1 MLTGAVNKNK
11 RCHDRVCSIKI
22 TSILL
27 TGYVR
32 LRRLDETPYPRKEEG
47 SGPSSTADD
56 DEIYDGDSESIIYGR
71 NSNMTLP
78 DHIKKSG
85 LQSTTIFN
93 ARSLPN
99 LQDDETIY
107 EDQVSLSR
115 ENIYGTR
122 SNCDIK
128 IESDCEHMS
137 SIEDQRAHGKKPW
150 LKSEP
155 DARKGSY
162 QRHPRNTGSAK
173 SVRPKVRRPASS
185 SSSGYR
191 SGAGDSDSDWG
202 YHTVTSNVASNRNV
216 NHDNTAADAPTK
228 IYSNAMIPAHCFKK
242 VRINSE
248 GRIYMTRHDRK
259 QPQNSKQLRLMMAD
273 RQYDCDVYYTSS
285 ESFMNH
291 FVDLFVNQLA
301 KPLGFE
307 PEDLN
312 HVQDSIIHC
321 DKVINSHSPRLRRIE
336 SYEITPTIWLQW
348 PEDAQEW
355 LDRPRSTW
363 PDYNDIGKVKDFG
376 CYVVPEDSI
385 PRKRDLARR
394 DSRHHG
400 AKKNIDHEIEWQL
413 IFPAAERYLET
424 CMTHS
429 QVQVYLI
436 ALMLHKTFLRPVLD
450 SMYGLTIAH
459 IRNKLFWLIEEND
472 RPSKWPDNR
481 TGECLLKLL
490 HSLYHC
496 ISQNEPILPDYFV
509 RDKNMFGKVPSD
521 YLLHSQKQ
529 LKRIIENPIMYVLHA
544 MENIKHSNK
553 FFPRLDFTMLFKL
566 LTVKP
571 WLAVVNP
578 ALDMFI
584 PSSKSAEE
592 FHMAREEI
600 YNRSGEFW
608 VSARMRSEQ
617 KTYSKRVNA
626 NRTLITPRKATYS
639 IVEITVSS
647 SSD

>member
-1 MLTGAVNKNK
+1 M
-11 RCHDRVCSIKI
+11 RSIK
-22 TSILL
+22 TTNILL
-27 TGYVR
+27 AGYVR
-32 LRRLDETPYPRKEEG
+32 LRRLDETPYSGNSNKNI
-47 SGPSSTADD
+47 GPSSTADD
-56 DEIYDGDSESIIYGR
+56 DEIYYGDSESIIDVR
-71 NSNMTLP
+71 NLNMTLP
-78 DHIKKSG
+78 DRIKKSG
-85 LQSTTIFN
+85 LQTTTLFN
-93 ARSLPN
+93 AGSLPN

-122 SNCDIK
+122 TNHDIK
-128 IESDCEHMS
+128 VESDCEHMS
-137 SIEDQRAHGKKPW
+137 SMEDQRARGKK
-150 LKSEP
+150 SELEI
-155 DARKGSY
+155 RKGSY
-162 QRHPRNTGSAK
+162 QRHPRYGPAK
-173 SVRPKVRRPASS
+173 LTRPKVHRPASS

-191 SGAGDSDSDWG
+191 SGAGDSDSEWSS
-202 YHTVTSNVASNRNV
+202 VMSNVGSNRNLSV
-216 NHDNTAADAPTK
+216 NHAAADARTRTR
-228 IYSNAMIPAHCFKK
+228 YSNTVIPAQCFKK
-242 VRINSE
+242 VRLNSE
-248 GRIYMTRHDRK
+248 GRIYTTRQERK

-273 RQYDCDVYYTSS
+273 RQYDCDVFYTSS
-285 ESFMNH
+285 ESFMSY
-291 FVDLFVNQLA
+291 FIDLFINQLA
-301 KPLGFE
+301 KPLGFK

-336 SYEITPTIWLQW
+336 SYEITPTISLQW

-363 PDYNDIGKVKDFG
+363 PNYDDINKVKDFG
-376 CYVVPEDSI
+376 SYVIPEDSMTPI
-385 PRKRDLARR
+385 NKDFVRR
-394 DSRHHG
+394 ESRQHDF
-400 AKKNIDHEIEWQL
+400 KKNINHEIEWQL

-450 SMYGLTIAH
+450 TTYGLTISH

-496 ISQNEPILPDYFV
+496 ISQNDPILPDYFV
-509 RDKNMFGKVPSD
+509 RDKNMFKKVPND

-529 LKRIIENPIMYVLHA
+529 LKRIIENPIMYVFHA
-544 MENIKHSNK
+544 MENIKHSDK
-553 FFPRLDFTMLFKL
+553 FFPRLDFTMLFKI

-571 WLAVVNP
+571 WLALVNP
-578 ALDMFI
+578 ALDMFM
-584 PSSKSAEE
+584 PSSKAAEE
-592 FHMAREEI
+592 SQIAREEI
-600 YNRSGEFW
+600 YNRSSEFW
-608 VSARMRSEQ
+608 MSARMRSEQ
-617 KTYSKRVNA
+617 TYSGTRVVTNK
-626 NRTLITPRKATYS
+626 TLITPRKATYS